1 MSASTPDKT
10 WQRAT
15 KRTPCQICKHTK
27 GCMVAPNGDVVCLH
41 KQSDESVPFGPTAWW
56 HRTDAPITAERGDT
70 PAPSTPKPET
80 APIEARDRVNRRL
93 LELWSLSP
101 AHRTY
106 LASLHDSPD
115 LSALYGSLPRGD
127 EQRPI
132 IATLVQEFGHDLLC
146 TVPGFIIKNGHLRLN
161 GAGLLVAIYDI
172 EGRLVGFQVR
182 YGPGDYR
189 WLSSS
194 NGPSTGAPYH
204 ITHPLVIRDHR
215 IYAVESPKTANVLAE
230 RLGAIVIATAG
241 HGNYKV
247 ALEPLRL
254 LMEREGAEVVVTAF
268 DADDPEAKPTTVAL
282 VEQSRQQLAAAAREM
297 GFHVKLARWAHA
309 DGKGPDDLL
318 LAGHTWELT
327 VYRPAND
334 ASAAEGDNTSGVTPG
349 AAGTLRVQR
358 EALQRAY
365 AKNDDLTR
373 AYNALYRFALSE
385 GYTESEKKMFLWTLH
400 EKCNHGFGL
409 PMPEVF
415 GTVYIKDE
423 EKPRAG
429 LSVNSFD
436 TARKRFVAEGVLIET
451 VRQPG
456 EGSET
461 GRPYKVFTVNGQ
473 RLEHLIV
480 NLDADPGAQ
489 AEERQAR
496 AATRAQE
503 ARERYEKALEKRERR
518 EEQDRITR
526 QQLASISAERRR
538 YAETTEQL
546 AHQLTE
552 KEVEAQAMRRAAE
565 DAQRE
570 AQRIIQQARR
580 DSIPCGGCGTLIHV
594 KDWRCDDCRAEGTGA
609 DRFTRGEFSPS
620 LGGKGYGDGKG
631 QHGPLP
637 QHSPSNT
644 PIPPKLGENSLPLH
658 RPLGEDLKLCSGG
671 CGTMT
676 PHGWT
681 CKPCREHPIGPL
693 NIASDDATRQGVS
706 HGL

>member
-1 MSASTPDKT
+1 MIASAPDKT

-15 KRTPCQICKHTK
+15 KRTPCQICTHTK

-56 HRTDAPITAERGDT
+56 HRTDAPIRPDRGDT
-70 PAPSTPKPET
+70 PAPATPKPET

-93 LELWSLSP
+93 LELCAPSP

-106 LASLHDSPD
+106 LASFHDSPA
-115 LSALYGSLPRGD
+115 LSALYGSLPRGG
-127 EQRPI
+127 EQRPL
-132 IATLVQEFGHDLLC
+132 IATLVSEFGFDLLC

-161 GAGLLVAIYDI
+161 GAGLLVAINDV
-172 EGRLVGFQVR
+172 EGHLVGFQVR

-189 WLSSS
+189 WLSTST
-194 NGPSTGAPYH
+194 GPSTGAPAH
-204 ITHPLVIRDHR
+204 VARPLVRRDSR
-215 IYAVESPKTANVLAE
+215 VYVVESPKSANVLAE

-241 HGNYKV
+241 HGNDKG
-247 ALEPLRL
+247 AHEPLRL

-268 DADDPEAKPTTVAL
+268 DADDPEAKATTVAL

-318 LAGHTWELT
+318 LGGHTWELAI
-327 VYRPAND
+327 YRPSSN
-334 ASAAEGDNTSGVTPG
+334 ASAAEGENTSGIAPR
-349 AAGTLRVQR
+349 AAGTLHVQR

-385 GYTESEKKMFLWTLH
+385 GYTESEKKMVLWTLH

-409 PMPEVF
+409 PVPEVF
-415 GTVYIKDE
+415 GTVYIKDD

-436 TARKRFVAEGVLIET
+436 TARKRFVEEGVLIET

-456 EGSET
+456 EGSES

-473 RLEHLIV
+473 RLEHLIAT
-480 NLDADPGAQ
+480 LDANPGVQ

-503 ARERYEKALEKRERR
+503 ARERYEKAIEKRERR

-580 DSIPCGGCGTLIHV
+580 DSIPCGGCGTLIHIA
-594 KDWRCDDCRAEGTGA
+594 DWRCDDCRAEGTDA
-609 DRFTRGEFSPS
+609 DRFTPGEFSPS
-620 LGGKGYGDGKG
+620 FGGKGYDDG
-631 QHGPLP
+631 QRHPVTVP
-637 QHSPSNT
+637 QHSPST
-644 PIPPKLGENSLPLH
+644 TRIPPKLGEKSPLPQ
-658 RPLGEDLKLCSGG
+658 PPTEDLKPCRGD
-671 CGTMT
+671 CGALT
-676 PHGWT
+676 PHGFE
-681 CKPCREHPIGPL
+681 CKPCRLRPPGPPL
-693 NIASDDATRQGVS
+693 HAQSGFVAR
-706 HGL
+706 